1 MVFTKQG
8 IWSFNENYIVGM
20 KLYNLP
26 IEEVLF
32 FFVVPYCC
40 VFIYECVRC
49 YFPSLQNHSTSL
61 LILKLIGIILLI
73 LAIINHEYAYPFFTF
88 FFNGL
93 FIFAILATQKIRL
106 QFNVSAFLLA
116 YLIILIP
123 FLLVNGLLTAIPV
136 VLYNNNENLGIRLY
150 TIPVEDIFYGMLLIM
165 MNVVGYER
173 FKIKSHWFVLH
184 LGMKKLKHILDLFF
198 FLMGIAITIVSIYF
212 FVEHYKENDR
222 YMMFK
227 FMCYFFLG
235 LYTTYSNFKK
245 IKSKDQVL

>member
-1 MVFTKQG
+1 LNPHYTYLLILAGSIIGPLALSFDKKVAFYKKWKHLFKAMMLPAVFYILWDMVFTKQG
-8 IWSFNENYIVGM
+8 VWSFNENYITGL

-61 LILKLIGIILLI
+61 LILKLIGIILLV
-73 LAIINHEYAYPFFTF
+73 LAIFNHEFAYPFYTF

-93 FIFAILATQKIRL
+93 FIFAILVTQKNKL
-106 QFNVSAFLLA
+106 TFNVTAFLIA

-123 FLLVNGLLTAIPV
+123 FLIVNGLLTAIPV
-136 VLYNNNENLGIRLY
+136 VLYNDNENLGIRLY
-150 TIPVEDIFYGMLLIM
+150 TIPIEDVFYGMLLIM

-173 FKIKSHWFVLH
+173 FK
-184 LGMKKLKHILDLFF
+184 LK
-198 FLMGIAITIVSIYF
+198 
-212 FVEHYKENDR
+212 N
-222 YMMFK
+222 
-227 FMCYFFLG
+227 
-235 LYTTYSNFKK
+235 N
-245 IKSKDQVL
+245 

>member
-1 MVFTKQG
+1 MNTHYTYFLILLGSIAGPLALSFDKKVAFYTKWKHLFKAMLLPAVFYILWDMVFTKQG
-8 IWSFNENYIVGM
+8 VWSFNENYITGL

-49 YFPSLQNHSTSL
+49 YFPSLQNHTTSL
-61 LILKLIGIILLI
+61 LILKLIGIILLV
-73 LAIINHEYAYPFFTF
+73 LAIFNHEFAYPFYTF

-93 FIFAILATQKIRL
+93 FIFAILVTQKNKL
-106 QFNVSAFLLA
+106 TFNVPAFLMS

-123 FLLVNGLLTAIPV
+123 FLIVNGLLTAIPV
-136 VLYNNNENLGIRLY
+136 VLYNDTENLGIRLY

-173 FKIKSHWFVLH
+173 FKIKNH
-184 LGMKKLKHILDLFF
+184 
-198 FLMGIAITIVSIYF
+198 
-212 FVEHYKENDR
+212 
-222 YMMFK
+222 
-227 FMCYFFLG
+227 
-235 LYTTYSNFKK
+235 
-245 IKSKDQVL
+245 

>member
-1 MVFTKQG
+1 MLLPAVFYIVWDMVFTKQG
-8 IWSFNENYIVGM
+8 IWSFNENYITGL

-40 VFIYECVRC
+40 VFIYECIRC
-49 YFPSLQNHSTSL
+49 YFPNLQSHASSI
-61 LILKLIGIILLI
+61 LILKLIGILL
-73 LAIINHEYAYPFFTF
+73 LVVAIINHEYAYPFFTF

-93 FIFAILATQKIRL
+93 FIFMIMASQKIKS
-106 QFNVSAFLLA
+106 QFNVSAFLVA

-136 VLYNNNENLGIRLY
+136 VLYNDSENLGIRLY

-173 FKIKSHWFVLH
+173 
-184 LGMKKLKHILDLFF
+184 LK
-198 FLMGIAITIVSIYF
+198 AKY
-212 FVEHYKENDR
+212 
-222 YMMFK
+222 
-227 FMCYFFLG
+227 
-235 LYTTYSNFKK
+235 
-245 IKSKDQVL
+245 Q